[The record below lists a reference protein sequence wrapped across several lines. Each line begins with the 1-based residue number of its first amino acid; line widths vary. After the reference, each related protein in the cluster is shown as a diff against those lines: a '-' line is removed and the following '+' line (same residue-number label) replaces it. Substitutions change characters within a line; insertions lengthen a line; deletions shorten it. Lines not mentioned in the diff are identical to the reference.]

1 MAWRETQFEEP
12 ERVQFAK
19 LDLIGDNIEGVFAGT
34 QERKNNFGRTEVH
47 VLIKT
52 GEGPDGAIVESLRTN
67 QRLLAQVASVKRG
80 ARIRIEYVDDRPN
93 EGVDRE
99 GRPLQPTKLFRVQ
112 VDDGKADVSTP
123 APF

>member
-1 MAWRETQFEEP
+1 MWTDTVFEEP

-19 LDLIGDNIEGVFAGT
+19 LDLIGDSIEGVFAGT
-34 QERKNNFGRTEVH
+34 NERKNNFGKTEIH

-52 GEGPDGAIVESLRTN
+52 GETPEGETIIESMRTN

-80 ARIRIEYVDDRPN
+80 ARIRIEYIDDRPN

-112 VDDGKADVSTP
+112 VEDGKTAT